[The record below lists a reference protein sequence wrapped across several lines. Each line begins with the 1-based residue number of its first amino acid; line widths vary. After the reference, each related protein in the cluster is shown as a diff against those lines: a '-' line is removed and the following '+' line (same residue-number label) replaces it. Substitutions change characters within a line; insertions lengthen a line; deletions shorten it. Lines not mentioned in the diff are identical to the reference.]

1 MLNQSRRNAKG
12 RLQPTTPIM
21 KNHRE
26 NQRKMETRKERIA
39 QAPPPPAPAPRKE
52 RNRNE
57 SDTHTTRIM
66 YFT

>member
-1 MLNQSRRNAKG
+1 MLNQLRRNAKG
-12 RLQPTTPIM
+12 LQPTIPIM

-39 QAPPPPAPAPRKE
+39 QAPPPAPRKE

-66 YFT
+66 

>member
-1 MLNQSRRNAKG
+1 
-12 RLQPTTPIM
+12 M

-26 NQRKMETRKERIA
+26 NQRKMETRKERIG
-39 QAPPPPAPAPRKE
+39 QAPPPAPRKE

-66 YFT
+66 YYTYVAHTQV